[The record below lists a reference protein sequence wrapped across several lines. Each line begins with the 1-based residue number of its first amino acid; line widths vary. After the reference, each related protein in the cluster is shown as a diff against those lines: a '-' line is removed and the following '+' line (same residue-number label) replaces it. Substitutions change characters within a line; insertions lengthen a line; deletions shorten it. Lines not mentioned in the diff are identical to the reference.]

1 MDPELE
7 QLIAK
12 TVNTRVKLDVL
23 KYYHDNP
30 HAWESLNGLAQ
41 RLGRSAADLE
51 PATASL
57 ARDGLLE
64 ARAGGRAGKE
74 TVYRYRRDGPKAR
87 PMARLFE
94 AFAGPKGREVL
105 QAVTA
110 ADSDTKV
117 RELAR
122 QRNLDDLR
130 TRFVSMV
137 SHELRTPVTAMR
149 GLLATVLKQESH
161 DPETLRPMLERALSQ
176 CDRLVILIENL
187 LVLSGLQAGGRLD
200 LYLAELDVS
209 RLVDDVASQFQR
221 ADAPHAVVTDLEGAP
236 QTVVADEYLLG
247 QALAE
252 LIGNAI
258 KFSPPDGRVRV
269 AVRTQG
275 DQVRFSVSDEG
286 AGILPRQRER
296 VFEVFYQ
303 GEEDASRHTA
313 GLGLGLFMARKIVER
328 HGGEIWVASGG
339 KTGMTVCFAVPIA
352 GPAR

>member
-23 KYYHDNP
+23 RYYHDNP
-30 HAWESLNGLAQ
+30 YAWESLDGLAQ
-41 RLGRSAADLE
+41 RLGRSVTDLE
-51 PATASL
+51 PAVASL

-74 TVYRYRRDGPKAR
+74 TVYRSRRDNPKAK

-94 AFAGPKGREVL
+94 AFAGPKGREIL
-105 QAVTA
+105 QAVTT

-122 QRNLDDLR
+122 KRNLDDLR

-149 GLLATVLKQESH
+149 GILATVLKQESY
-161 DPETLRPMLERALSQ
+161 DPDTVRPMLERALSQ

-209 RLVDDVASQFQR
+209 RLVDDVAEQFRR
-221 ADAPHAVVTDLEGAP
+221 AEAPHAIVTDLDGAP
-236 QTVVADEYLLG
+236 RTLVADEYLLG

-252 LIGNAI
+252 LISNAV
-258 KFSPPDGRVRV
+258 KFSPPDGRIKVT
-269 AVRTQG
+269 VRTQG
-275 DQVRFSVSDEG
+275 DQARFSVSDEG
-286 AGILPRQRER
+286 TGILPRQRER

-303 GEEDASRHTA
+303 AEEDASRRTA

-339 KTGMTVCFAVPIA
+339 RPGMTICFAVPLA